1 MARPPDLSWR
11 ICSSDAEQRLSAT
24 ALAKGA
30 DPRSIVTP
38 DAFSV
43 APALL
48 GTPLAAPWRR
58 FVALTIDLA
67 LIGLLRLLGWGVLGG
82 VAALIGLRL
91 ATRRS
96 GVTPKGIVGR
106 GALGC
111 VSVLVFGVAA
121 VFTLVGT
128 ANIRNA
134 LSGLGSG
141 GEPVLDAAQASGGLG
156 FRDVLDG
163 IAGGAS
169 LASADS
175 EEEAV
180 TAATLLAEAMTAAGA
195 TRVEVR
201 SSLADFVDESTDFDG
216 EEIAAAAVSSLF
228 AGSDAPDAPP
238 ARALPPEAMDTV
250 QALEA
255 QIEGLAAR
263 VASSERERDAAAT
276 ALEEAE
282 SSSTVFAWVRDAADE
297 AGLIFG
303 WGTVYLTLFLALWNG
318 RTPGKKAL
326 DLRVVRLN
334 GEPLSLFLSLERA
347 GGYAAGVATGLL
359 GFAQVLWDPNR
370 QAIHDKIAE
379 TVVIREKLQRRLAR
393 RSSSL
398 GGTEPN
404 QRTP

>member
-1 MARPPDLSWR
+1 M
-11 ICSSDAEQRLSAT
+11 Q
-24 ALAKGA
+24 AKPA

-58 FVALTIDLA
+58 FVALLIDLA

-96 GVTPKGIVGR
+96 GVTPTGIVGR

-111 VSVLVFGVAA
+111 VSVFVFGVAA
-121 VFTLVGT
+121 VVTLVGT
-128 ANIRNA
+128 SGVRDALLDSGSVGDPVRDAVEAN
-134 LSGLGSG
+134 
-141 GEPVLDAAQASGGLG
+141 VGLG

-175 EEEAV
+175 ETEAV
-180 TAATLLAEAMTAAGA
+180 TAATLLGTAMKAAGA
-195 TRVEVR
+195 TRAEVR
-201 SSLADFVDESTDFDG
+201 TSLRDFVEENTDFDG
-216 EEIAAAAVSSLF
+216 DEIAAVATASAFPST
-228 AGSDAPDAPP
+228 DEPDAPP
-238 ARALPPEAMDTV
+238 ALALPPEAMDTV

-255 QIEGLAAR
+255 HIEGLAAR
-263 VASSERERDAAAT
+263 VASSERERNETAT

-303 WGTVYLTLFLALWNG
+303 WGTVYLTLFLVLWNG

-379 TVVIREKLQRRLAR
+379 TVVIRDKLSRSLAR
-393 RSSSL
+393 PSAPEL
-398 GGTEPN
+398 GTKLN
-404 QRTP
+404 QRIP